1 MFECF
6 YLRWMRKSNTGSS
19 RNTCMEDRRGLVIP
33 TTGME
38 HFGSPFLL
46 FPLQRNV
53 QNGGGPYDTASRV
66 GRCNPLLI
74 YLPDFHQRMRDITRT
89 QLCTKEV
96 KIVDIEPSTSFRPK
110 FQLIS
115 SKNLKSSSRVLL
127 ISIASAQVAE
137 FSECSKTHGFSFVLH
152 CRQLKDDMVCL
163 ASLTYQ
169 YVYA

>member
-1 MFECF
+1 
-6 YLRWMRKSNTGSS
+6 MRKSNIGFS

-33 TTGME
+33 TTGMD

-46 FPLQRNV
+46 FHCREMSKMEEDPMIPQ
-53 QNGGGPYDTASRV
+53 V
-66 GRCNPLLI
+66 GLGAAIPFWYIL
-74 YLPDFHQRMRDITRT
+74 YFHQRMRDITRT

-110 FQLIS
+110 FQFIS

-163 ASLTYQ
+163 VSLTHQ
-169 YVYA
+169 YIYA